1 MARLIQATALFLVMI
16 LLATVSGSTATAH
29 ADAAGDRAAL
39 VALYNATGG
48 ANWTE
53 NAKWLSNEPLSQWH
67 GVTTD
72 ANGRVTKLDLYEND
86 LAGEMP
92 AELGNLANLKLL
104 SLYDNQL
111 SGGIPSA
118 LGNLTN
124 LESLSLFNNQLNRP
138 IPPALG
144 NLTNLESL
152 DLGDNQLSGEI
163 PSALGDLS
171 NLEGM
176 EIFGNQLSGEIPS
189 ALGGLAK
196 LERLWLHENQLSGEI
211 PAELGNLVTL
221 RKLGISDNQL
231 TGSIPAWLGDL
242 ANLGTLY
249 LSGNQL
255 TGCIP
260 VGLWG
265 VADNDLDQLGLL
277 FCGPDPDAPYLTW
290 EVGDEIPDAQR
301 QSIRE
306 GILFMHRYAE
316 SVGLP
321 ELQGRTTIYLYD
333 DPDTLAG
340 AYARAFGTSVDEA
353 RRRLASVTWLGEAGI
368 GANDEGYIFIF
379 LARNPRDASSPARL
393 MQVAAH
399 ELSHIYQYTLGEFG
413 KFDASHDQVYVHGP
427 AWLSEGV
434 SDFHSL
440 RALAKGGVISYEQ
453 RRGDVAGI
461 ASGVDSP
468 LNELETYAE
477 LTAGPG
483 RYDYGAMAA
492 ELLAAEAGEEALIT
506 YWTLLGP
513 ERPWQEAFE
522 TAFGMTVDGFYVLF
536 EDHRAAGFPAL
547 GLPSLEPEIPV
558 SPVDRAALAAL
569 YNATGGANWANN
581 ANWLSDAPGNEWYGV
596 TTNLNGRVTEL
607 DLGSNQLS
615 GEIPA
620 QLGSLSDL
628 EILNLWENMLS
639 GELPA
644 ALGNL
649 GELTHLRLWSNQLT
663 GEIPPELANLA
674 NLEQFAVGGNR
685 LIGNIPEELG
695 NLSNLRELHLPTN
708 QLTGEIPAELG
719 NLSNLKHL
727 NLNNNQF
734 TGTIPAEL
742 GNLTDLETLYL
753 NRNRLTGCLPAVWRD
768 VSNNDFDH
776 VGLGFYAAQSPP
788 APPTP
793 PTPPAPPAPAD
804 PCLEVEYLGA
814 LTAPATRM
822 GAWADDC
829 DSEARP
835 GSYARYYS
843 FTLDQA
849 GRVEINLTSKAD
861 SYLVLRQG
869 AGRDGMVEV
878 ENDNSSI
885 NRMLA
890 AGTYTV
896 EATTYFG
903 RQTGDFTLSITA
915 EEILSVNLS
924 RAAGSENAQVR
935 LGSPASL
942 TATFSGPVSGFTDED
957 ITVGNGVAGN
967 FAGGDDDAI
976 YTFEVTPN
984 AIGEVTVDIAAG
996 AAADAG
1002 GNGNTAAPQFSLG
1015 VPYDD
1020 DRDGAISRPE
1030 VISAIREYL
1039 GDMGDITRSEV
1050 IQLIRLYLAG

>member
-1 MARLIQATALFLVMI
+1 MARMIQATTLFPIMM
-16 LLATVSGSTATAH
+16 LLATISAPRGTAL
-29 ADAAGDRAAL
+29 ADAAGDRATL
-39 VALYNATGG
+39 VALYNATDG
-48 ANWTE
+48 ANWKDNT
-53 NAKWLSNEPLSQWH
+53 NWLSAAPIGQWER
-67 GVTTD
+67 VTTD
-72 ANGRVTKLDLYEND
+72 GNGRVIGLYIGDND
-86 LAGEMP
+86 LIGPIP
-92 AELGNLANLKLL
+92 AELGHLSNLTVLTLA
-104 SLYDNQL
+104 SNQL
-111 SGGIPSA
+111 TG
-118 LGNLTN
+118 
-124 LESLSLFNNQLNRP
+124 P
-138 IPPALG
+138 IPPELG

-152 DLGDNQLSGEI
+152 DLGGNQLSGEI

-171 NLEGM
+171 NLEGL
-176 EIFGNQLSGEIPS
+176 ELWGNQLTGEIPA
-189 ALGGLAK
+189 ALGDLAK

-211 PAELGNLVTL
+211 PAELGNLVNL
-221 RKLGISDNQL
+221 QKLGISDNQL
-231 TGSIPAWLGDL
+231 TGSIPAWLDDL
-242 ANLGTLY
+242 ANLGSLY

-260 VGLWG
+260 MGLRG
-265 VADNDLDQLGLL
+265 VADNDLDQLGLM
-277 FCGPDPDAPYLTW
+277 FCGPDPDVPYLTW

-301 QSIRE
+301 RSIRE

-321 ELQGRTTIYLYD
+321 ELQGRATIYLYD
-333 DPDTLAG
+333 DPDALAG

-379 LARNPRDASSPARL
+379 LARNPRDASSPVRL

-399 ELSHIYQYTLGEFG
+399 ELSHIYQYTLGGFG
-413 KFDASHDQVYVHGP
+413 KFNASHDQVYVHGP

-440 RALAKGGVISYEQ
+440 RALAKGGVISYER

-513 ERPWQEAFE
+513 ETTWQEVFE

-569 YNATGGANWANN
+569 YNATGGADWANN
-581 ANWLSDAPGNEWYGV
+581 ANWLSDASGNEWYGV

-620 QLGSLSDL
+620 QLGSLADL
-628 EILNLWENMLS
+628 EILNLRDNMLS
-639 GELPA
+639 GGLPA

-649 GELTHLRLWSNQLT
+649 GELTELTLLDNQLT

-674 NLEQFAVGGNR
+674 NLEHFIAGGNR
-685 LIGNIPEELG
+685 LSGHLPEELG
-695 NLSNLRELHLPTN
+695 NLSNLRQLHLPTN
-708 QLTGEIPAELG
+708 RLTGEIPAELG
-719 NLSNLKHL
+719 NLSNLKYL

-768 VSNNDFDH
+768 VPNNDFDR
-776 VGLGFYAAQSPP
+776 VGLDFCAAQS
-788 APPTP
+788 TP
-793 PTPPAPPAPAD
+793 EPPAPPAP
-804 PCLEVEYLGA
+804 P
-814 LTAPATRM
+814 AP
-822 GAWADDC
+822 
-829 DSEARP
+829 P
-835 GSYARYYS
+835 PPPP
-843 FTLDQA
+843 
-849 GRVEINLTSKAD
+849 
-861 SYLVLRQG
+861 
-869 AGRDGMVEV
+869 
-878 ENDNSSI
+878 
-885 NRMLA
+885 
-890 AGTYTV
+890 
-896 EATTYFG
+896 
-903 RQTGDFTLSITA
+903 
-915 EEILSVNLS
+915 SVDVS
-924 RAAGSENAQVR
+924 HAAGSAAALVR
-935 LGSPASL
+935 LYSPISL
-942 TATFSGPVSGFTDED
+942 TATFSEPVSGFILGD
-957 ITVGNGVAGN
+957 ISIGNGTAGN
-967 FAGGDDDAI
+967 LAGSGAI
-976 YTFEVTPN
+976 YTFDVTPD
-984 AIGEVTVDIAAG
+984 AIGEVTVDIAADV
-996 AAADAG
+996 AADAG
-1002 GNGNTAAPQFSLG
+1002 GDGNTAALQFSLG
-1015 VPYDD
+1015 IPYDD
-1020 DRDGAISRPE
+1020 DRDGAISKPE
-1030 VISAIREYL
+1030 VIAAIRDYFASS
-1039 GDMGDITRSEV
+1039 GGITKADV
-1050 IQLIRLYLAG
+1050 IALIRLYFTG